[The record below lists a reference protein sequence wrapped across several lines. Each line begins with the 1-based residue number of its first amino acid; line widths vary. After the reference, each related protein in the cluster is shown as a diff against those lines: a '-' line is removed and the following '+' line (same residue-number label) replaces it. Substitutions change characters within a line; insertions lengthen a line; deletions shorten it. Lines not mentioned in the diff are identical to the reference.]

1 MVDYIYQRGEVDD
14 DLRPIFE
21 QLSSEF
27 GKEYEIWRRVED
39 FGRWKS
45 AGIVNRATPTVVVVA
60 LRTSTHSRTKPLCT
74 AELARIREH
83 LVSGT
88 TEDLRL

>member
-1 MVDYIYQRGEVDD
+1 MVDYPYRPEDVDD

-21 QLSSEF
+21 QLGAEF

-45 AGIVNRATPTVVVVA
+45 AGIVNRATRTVAVVA
-60 LRTSTHSRTKPLCT
+60 LQTGTHSRTKPLSAT
-74 AELARIREH
+74 ELAQIRKH
-83 LVSGT
+83 LASGS

>member
-1 MVDYIYQRGEVDD
+1 MDDFPYRANEVDD

-21 QLSSEF
+21 QLVSEF
-27 GKEYEIWRRVED
+27 GQEYEIWRRVED

-45 AGIVNRATPTVVVVA
+45 AGVVNRATRTVAIVA
-60 LRTSTHSRTKPLCT
+60 LQTGLHSRTQPLT
-74 AELARIREH
+74 PAEVARIRQH
-83 LVSGT
+83 LASGS

>member
-1 MVDYIYQRGEVDD
+1 MVDYPYRPEEVDD

-21 QLSSEF
+21 QLTAEF

-45 AGIVNRATPTVVVVA
+45 AGVVNRATRTVAIIA
-60 LRTSTHSRTKPLCT
+60 LQTGTHSRTTRLSAT
-74 AELARIREH
+74 ELAQIRKH
-83 LVSGT
+83 LISGS

>member
-1 MVDYIYQRGEVDD
+1 MVDYIYRPDDVDD

-21 QLSSEF
+21 QLSAEF

-39 FGRWKS
+39 FGRWQS
-45 AGIVNRATPTVVVVA
+45 AGVVNRATRTVAVVA
-60 LRTSTHSRTKPLCT
+60 LRTGTHSRTRPLSP

-83 LVSGT
+83 LVSGS